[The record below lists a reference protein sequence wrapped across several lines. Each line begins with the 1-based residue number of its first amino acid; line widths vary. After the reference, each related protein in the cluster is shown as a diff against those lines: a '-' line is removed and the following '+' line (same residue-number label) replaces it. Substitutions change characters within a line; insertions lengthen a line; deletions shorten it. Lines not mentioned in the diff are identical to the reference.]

1 MNVNINIHS
10 YDNPD
15 DDNPYPNSLSV
26 WCYRY
31 IYLLNHLTLSV
42 DADEKDNTLQLI
54 DHILFMVK
62 EHNLPVKIEL
72 LNHPFRLIGAIEKDL
87 SGLLQVP
94 QRERAYR

>member
-1 MNVNINIHS
+1 M
-10 YDNPD
+10 
-15 DDNPYPNSLSV
+15 
-26 WCYRY
+26 
-31 IYLLNHLTLSV
+31 

-94 QRERAYR
+94 QREREHIDIDIDRSHIACMGY